1 MAKIKI
7 TFNDDHIKLIRNLSV
22 EQFSDSRYGFDNY
35 CLFGGTFLYEQM
47 ALILGVAD
55 QVIPGTEESVYGP
68 QYPDEL
74 MERFNDLDAFIV
86 TNLPY
91 IIDILTQFCTEG
103 IQTGVEYWCNDM
115 ERIWHKKE
123 EKEDKKSRKR

>member
-7 TFNDDHIKLIRNLSV
+7 TFNEDHIRLIRNLHID
-22 EQFSDSRYGFDNY
+22 QFSDSRYGIDNY
-35 CLFGGTFLYEQM
+35 NLYGGTFLYEQM

-55 QVIPGTEESVYGP
+55 QVILGTEEDVFGP
-68 QYPDEL
+68 RYPDEL

-91 IIDILTQFCTEG
+91 ILDLLTQFCGEG
-103 IQTGVEYWCNDM
+103 IQPGVEYWCHDRD
-115 ERIWHKKE
+115 RIW
-123 EKEDKKSRKR
+123 RKNN